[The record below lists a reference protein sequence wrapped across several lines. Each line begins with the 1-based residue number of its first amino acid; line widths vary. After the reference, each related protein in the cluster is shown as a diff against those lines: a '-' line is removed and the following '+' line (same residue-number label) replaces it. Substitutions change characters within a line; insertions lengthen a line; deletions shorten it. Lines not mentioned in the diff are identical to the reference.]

1 MSAKRTLVPAG
12 GAFTK
17 KYESKVVVLRTEI
30 DVREPLRFTVVH
42 ADQKLSF
49 QAIWDTGASST
60 AISQNVVRK
69 LGLKPTG
76 MKRTVHTGNGT
87 RQSDVYAVSL
97 HLPQGVITDPI
108 LAIDVE
114 SIVDADVLVGM
125 DVIGMGDFAVT
136 HSDGNTSMSFC
147 IPSMHDTNYNETMR
161 RRIAHQNKA
170 QSRNQPKHTPPR

>member
-1 MSAKRTLVPAG
+1 MSAKRTLVPSG
-12 GAFTK
+12 QRLTF
-17 KYESKVVVLRTEI
+17 ESRCVSQL
-30 DVREPLRFTVVH
+30 LH